1 MRDETDSRLE
11 RADGARVPVDPEA
24 VDPTEHP
31 LVVRPRR
38 RLWGRERTPTALE
51 GRGITPDGRLRSG
64 RLAGLTM
71 NRAIWVLGWPVLVES
86 FLNSLVGLT
95 DTTLAARL
103 PDGEVATDA
112 IAGASYIMWFI
123 GLIFMALGIG
133 ATALVSRSVGKGRM
147 AVANAVLGQTVT
159 LSVVGGVATGVFI
172 AVVSR
177 PMAGLLSM
185 GEEAGAEFG
194 DYMLVIAGGV
204 PFAMVLFSLI
214 ACARGAGD
222 SISPLRAMIVRNL
235 VNIAVS
241 WALSGAAVGGVRG
254 PADLGVT
261 GIAIGTVAGD
271 IAGAC
276 VVLTMAVRGT
286 WGIRLIGRRLRPHW
300 HTVRR
305 LVRLGVPNFAE
316 TFGMWFG
323 NFLII
328 LMVGWLAAG
337 QGEALLGA
345 HMVAVRIEA
354 LSFLLGFA
362 MGAAAA
368 TLAGQYLGAGA
379 PELASRAVWR
389 CTLIAAGLMYAFG
402 LVFLY
407 APRGA
412 TLALTEQ
419 PTHLAYVPV
428 LLMVCGF
435 IQVPFALAI
444 VTRGAMRGAGDVR
457 VVMTITWV
465 CTYLLR
471 LPLAYLLSG
480 VDIPIPERF
489 GGGVIVNPSPID
501 GGLVGLWVGLCAEHV
516 IRASAFLARFLQGG
530 WRRARV

>member
-1 MRDETDSRLE
+1 MDPDRD
-11 RADGARVPVDPEA
+11 AAIAVDPEA

-31 LVVRPRR
+31 VIARTRR
-38 RLWGRERTPTALE
+38 RWGRGRVEAPAP
-51 GRGITPDGRLRSG
+51 GRGLTPDGRLRTG

-103 PDGEVATDA
+103 PNGEVATDA

-133 ATALVSRSVGKGRM
+133 ATALISRSVGKGRL
-147 AVANAVLGQTVT
+147 AVANVVLGQTVT
-159 LSVVGGVATGVFI
+159 LGVVVGIATGVFI

-177 PMAGLLSM
+177 PAAGLMSM
-185 GEEAGAEFG
+185 SPEAQGDFGA
-194 DYMLVIAGGV
+194 YMLVIASGV
-204 PFAMVLFSLI
+204 PFAMLLFSLI

-235 VNIAVS
+235 VNMAVS
-241 WALSGAAVGGVRG
+241 WALSGAVVGGLRG
-254 PADLGVT
+254 PVDWGVT
-261 GIAIGTVAGD
+261 GIALGTVAGD
-271 IAGAC
+271 IAGVL
-276 VVLTMAVRGT
+276 VVVRMALGGK
-286 WGIRLIGRRLRPHW
+286 WGIRLVGRRLRPHW
-300 HTVRR
+300 HTIRR
-305 LVRLGVPNFAE
+305 MVRLGVPNFLE

-337 QGEALLGA
+337 QGENLLGA

-379 PELASRAVWR
+379 PRQAAQAIWR
-389 CTLIAAGLMYAFG
+389 CTLIAAGLMYLFG

-407 APRGA
+407 APRAA
-412 TLALTEQ
+412 TLALTHQ

-435 IQVPFALAI
+435 IQVPFAMAI
-444 VTRGAMRGAGDVR
+444 VTRGAMRGAGDVKA
-457 VVMTITWV
+457 VMTITWV
-465 CTYLLR
+465 CTYLVR
-471 LPLAYLLSG
+471 LPIAYLLSG

-489 GGGVIVNPSPID
+489 GGGIIHNPSPFK
-501 GGLVGLWVGLCAEHV
+501 GGLVGLWMGLCLEHF
-516 IRASAFLARFLQGG
+516 IRASAFLARFLTGG
-530 WRRARV
+530 WRRAKV